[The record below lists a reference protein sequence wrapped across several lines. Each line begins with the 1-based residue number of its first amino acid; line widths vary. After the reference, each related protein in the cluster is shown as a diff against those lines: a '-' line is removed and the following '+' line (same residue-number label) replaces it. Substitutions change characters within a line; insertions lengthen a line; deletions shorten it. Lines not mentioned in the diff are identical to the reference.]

1 MDKVLCQTDARL
13 KTYVQLKAIPESFV
27 LNPLDADNVKSCH
40 GFAEKSFDL
49 LKLIWGALEGDT
61 LENT

>member
-49 LKLIWGALEGDT
+49 LKLI
-61 LENT
+61 